1 MEGDVF
7 WSRSLIHPDLKPW
20 GSSEHALTMAL
31 RWENGVRDSTFV
43 NLSVLELEVDGLV
56 EGSLK
61 STFLKYSLM
70 RDASFGMLMGLR
82 AGRQARGQMPS
93 WSILSISVLKMMVL
107 WRSLWL
113 STTRPL
119 TKGMRSIGIL

>member
-1 MEGDVF
+1 
-7 WSRSLIHPDLKPW
+7 
-20 GSSEHALTMAL
+20 MAL

-43 NLSVLELEVDGLV
+43 SLSVLELELDGLV

-113 STTRPL
+113 STTSPL